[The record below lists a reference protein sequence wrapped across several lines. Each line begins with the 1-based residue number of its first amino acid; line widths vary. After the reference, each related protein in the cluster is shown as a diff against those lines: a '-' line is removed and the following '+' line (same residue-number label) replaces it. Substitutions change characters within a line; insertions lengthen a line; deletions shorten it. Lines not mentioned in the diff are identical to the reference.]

1 MVPLPSMKEH
11 LKACPMRLVLCP
23 ARCGEM
29 VLIPHIPVH
38 QKTTCGHRVVPCP
51 LGCGSRVRQVLHV
64 ATMRS
69 SYQCMRHTSS
79 SSPPMCLRRVCHL
92 LRSPRPPQVDRKA
105 HLQTVCG
112 LRVVKCPY
120 GCLIRENPATNAGVA
135 SDNVNTFGVAGSGSG
150 SGGQGGGEAAGEAPD
165 LSAAQALLAAGA
177 NMTMFPAITVVPW
190 TEEDER
196 EAKLRQ
202 MAAMEV
208 RDYMG
213 AGTPLS
219 SHELPLVLTVF
230 PPTPHRRAAPPK
242 RARAGRT
249 WSTRKR
255 RRIRRRATTAR

>member
-1 MVPLPSMKEH
+1 
-11 LKACPMRLVLCP
+11 
-23 ARCGEM
+23 
-29 VLIPHIPVH
+29 
-38 QKTTCGHRVVPCP
+38 
-51 LGCGSRVRQVLHV
+51 
-64 ATMRS
+64 
-69 SYQCMRHTSS
+69 
-79 SSPPMCLRRVCHL
+79 VCVTYCHG
-92 LRSPRPPQVDRKA
+92 QVDRKA

-135 SDNVNTFGVAGSGSG
+135 SDNVNTFGVAGSG

-208 RDYMG
+208 RAWVYG
-213 AGTPLS
+213 CGHAS
-219 SHELPLVLTVF
+219 LVAVFLTVSSPH
-230 PPTPHRRAAPPK
+230 PPPHRRAARRAPPK

-249 WSTRKR
+249 RSTRKR
-255 RRIRRRATTAR
+255 RRIRRRARTAR

>member
-79 SSPPMCLRRVCHL
+79 SPPMCLRRVHHL
-92 LRSPRPPQVDRKA
+92 LPRPPQVDRKA

-135 SDNVNTFGVAGSGSG
+135 SDNVNTFGVAGSG

-208 RDYMG
+208 RAYMG

-219 SHELPLVLTVF
+219 SHEHPLVLTVS
-230 PPTPHRRAAPPK
+230 PPHRRAARRAPPK
-242 RARAGRT
+242 WARAGRT
-249 WSTRKR
+249 RSTRKR
-255 RRIRRRATTAR
+255 RRIRRRARTAR

>member
-1 MVPLPSMKEH
+1 
-11 LKACPMRLVLCP
+11 
-23 ARCGEM
+23 
-29 VLIPHIPVH
+29 
-38 QKTTCGHRVVPCP
+38 
-51 LGCGSRVRQVLHV
+51 
-64 ATMRS
+64 
-69 SYQCMRHTSS
+69 
-79 SSPPMCLRRVCHL
+79 
-92 LRSPRPPQVDRKA
+92 VDRKA

-112 LRVVKCPY
+112 LRIVKCPY

-208 RDYMG
+208 RAYMG

-219 SHELPLVLTVF
+219 SHEHPLVLTVS
-230 PPTPHRRAAPPK
+230 PPHRTAARRAPPGAASS
-242 RARAGRT
+242 R
-249 WSTRKR
+249 SR
-255 RRIRRRATTAR
+255 RRRP

>member
-1 MVPLPSMKEH
+1 
-11 LKACPMRLVLCP
+11 
-23 ARCGEM
+23 
-29 VLIPHIPVH
+29 
-38 QKTTCGHRVVPCP
+38 
-51 LGCGSRVRQVLHV
+51 
-64 ATMRS
+64 
-69 SYQCMRHTSS
+69 
-79 SSPPMCLRRVCHL
+79 
-92 LRSPRPPQVDRKA
+92 VDRKA

-135 SDNVNTFGVAGSGSG
+135 SDNVNTFGVAGSG

-208 RDYMG
+208 RAWVGGYTG

-219 SHELPLVLTVF
+219 SHEHPLVLTVS
-230 PPTPHRRAAPPK
+230 PPPPHRREARRAPPK

-249 WSTRKR
+249 RSTRKIR
-255 RRIRRRATTAR
+255 RTRRRARTAR

>member
-1 MVPLPSMKEH
+1 
-11 LKACPMRLVLCP
+11 
-23 ARCGEM
+23 
-29 VLIPHIPVH
+29 
-38 QKTTCGHRVVPCP
+38 
-51 LGCGSRVRQVLHV
+51 
-64 ATMRS
+64 
-69 SYQCMRHTSS
+69 
-79 SSPPMCLRRVCHL
+79 MCLRRVHHL
-92 LRSPRPPQVDRKA
+92 LPRPPQVDRKA

-150 SGGQGGGEAAGEAPD
+150 GKDGGEAAGEAAD

-208 RDYMG
+208 REYMYMG

-219 SHELPLVLTVF
+219 SHEHPLVLTVF
-230 PPTPHRRAAPPK
+230 PSPPHRRAARRAPPK
-242 RARAGRT
+242 LARAGRT
-249 WSTRKR
+249 RSTRKR
-255 RRIRRRATTAR
+255 RRRRARTAR